1 MNLVRFYNPRYS
13 VNRNLV
19 DELYNSFLK
28 NDVHEGYAKSCAKQP
43 ATNIFEKDKEFKIE
57 MMLPGFAKEDVQ
69 INYHKNLLTIKVDK
83 EQKEENAQ
91 EEFKFA
97 RREFGKFNF
106 EKNFKIPDS
115 VNIETV
121 DAKFEN
127 GILSIVLP
135 KKEEALEKAPVEIK
149 VS

>member
-19 DELYNSFLK
+19 DELYNNFLK
-28 NDVHEGYAKSCAKQP
+28 NDYHENYVRNPAKQP
-43 ATNIFEKDKEFKIE
+43 ATNIFETDKDFKLE
-57 MMLPGFAKEDVQ
+57 VLLPGFAKEDVQ

-83 EQKEENAQ
+83 EQKEENIN
-91 EEFKFA
+91 EGFKYA
-97 RREFGKFNF
+97 HREFGLFNF
-106 EKNFKIPDS
+106 EKQFKVPDS
-115 VNIETV
+115 VNIESV